1 MPNLSRFLEC
11 GTRCSLWPGLAS
23 LSAIFKPWQWT
34 QAMSPG
40 AIHTDLPPHPAVAC
54 GEETG
59 REHLSAGAE
68 SPAPPPPTMAISLGF
83 HLGLPESHF
92 NNLYGCYH
100 KPTSGVMGSVRE
112 KEPRP
117 ECQVGWAASPD
128 WGGGG
133 LGLQAL
139 ACQSL
144 VLWLTYKSG
153 EGFLPW
159 HPGPGTVAAG
169 FCTLRCSPSSAQG
182 WHREL
187 PGLFL
192 PPSLLIFLPSF
203 LPFSFFLLFFILS
216 FLPPF
221 FPFFYPPFPSQFGAC
236 VPHSRSSREA
246 NGPCPHKV

>member
-1 MPNLSRFLEC
+1 
-11 GTRCSLWPGLAS
+11 
-23 LSAIFKPWQWT
+23 
-34 QAMSPG
+34 MSPG
-40 AIHTDLPPHPAVAC
+40 VIHTDLPPHPAEAC

-59 REHLSAGAE
+59 REHLSAGAG

-144 VLWLTYKSG
+144 VLWLTYKTG

-182 WHREL
+182 WHREPTRPL
-187 PGLFL
+187 PPALPSYLPPFLPTFLLLPSVLYSLL
-192 PPSLLIFLPSF
+192 PPSLPPFLLSS
-203 LPFSFFLLFFILS
+203 LPFTIRGMCATF
-216 FLPPF
+216 
-221 FPFFYPPFPSQFGAC
+221 Q
-236 VPHSRSSREA
+236 V
-246 NGPCPHKV
+246 

>member
-1 MPNLSRFLEC
+1 M
-11 GTRCSLWPGLAS
+11 SLGV
-23 LSAIFKPWQWT
+23 
-34 QAMSPG
+34 
-40 AIHTDLPPHPAVAC
+40 IHTDLPPHPAEAC
-54 GEETG
+54 GEEIG

-139 ACQSL
+139 ACQTL
-144 VLWLTYKSG
+144 MLWLTYKTG

-182 WHREL
+182 WHRE
-187 PGLFL
+187 PCPSSL
-192 PPSLLIFLPSF
+192 PPSRPPLLSFSLPPFLLLPSVLPSLLPSSLLPFFLPSS
-203 LPFSFFLLFFILS
+203 LPFTIRGMCATF
-216 FLPPF
+216 
-221 FPFFYPPFPSQFGAC
+221 Q
-236 VPHSRSSREA
+236 V
-246 NGPCPHKV
+246 